1 MKNLL
6 RTIFYALPANL
17 RFLTRRIFYFPL
29 DTYEYLT
36 NKRRPPFPPK
46 GLIFTGSGDFKAQG
60 EKLLKDFIQYGQLNS
75 SDKVLDIGSGIGR
88 LAIPLTTY
96 LDENGGYEGFDV
108 VEYGVKWCQKY
119 ISNKYPKFNF
129 KYIPLHNDLYTKQG
143 ESANTFKFPYVD
155 NTFDKVIL
163 LSVFTHMLP
172 KEVEN
177 YISEIKR
184 VMKKG
189 GLCYATFFI
198 MNEEAQHLMKDHFK
212 FAYEYEHHFLM
223 NKNVQSANVAYK
235 EDFLKK
241 LINDKEL
248 NIDNIYY
255 GWWCGR
261 NKTESVQFQDVIVFR
276 N

>member
-1 MKNLL
+1 MKSLL
-6 RTIFYALPANL
+6 RTIFYALPTDL
-17 RFLTRRIFYFPL
+17 RFLVRRIYYFPL
-29 DTYEYLT
+29 DTYQYII

-46 GLIFTGSGDFKAQG
+46 GLVFTGSGNFKAQG
-60 EKLLKDFIQYGQLNS
+60 EKLLKDFIQYGQLHS

-96 LDENGGYEGFDV
+96 LDENGSYEGFDV

-119 ISNKYPKFNF
+119 ISSKYPNFNF
-129 KYIPLHNDLYTKQG
+129 KYIPLHNDLYTKKGQN
-143 ESANTFKFPYVD
+143 ANTFKFPYED
-155 NTFDKVIL
+155 DTFDKVIL

-172 KEVEN
+172 KEIEN

-184 VMKKG
+184 VLKKG

-198 MNEEAQHLMKDHFK
+198 INEEAKRLMKDYFN
-212 FAYEYEHHFLM
+212 FSYEYEHHFLM
-223 NKNVQSANVAYK
+223 NKNVKSANVAYK
-235 EDFLKK
+235 EEFLKK
-241 LINDKEL
+241 LIKSTQL
-248 NIDNIYY
+248 SIDNIFY

-261 NKTESVQFQDVIVFR
+261 TKKNSVQFQDVVVFK